1 MGTMLLINISGA
13 GASSASRSATLSTA
27 GTAAA
32 FGAPFLVSGL
42 YRPMLS
48 AILCTSSRDNGGL
61 RGDRVDWRMY
71 WLVDEIEA
79 AGLKPQLAAEPA
91 EKQEK
96 KWVSKPMCGHAALLD
111 EPADL
116 IVLGLPI
123 GGELHLLH
131 RHTGPESCVPLV
143 PPWGQRWGQ
152 RKRLFR
158 KKIGP
163 FYWACPTVLLR
174 TALL

>member
-1 MGTMLLINISGA
+1 VPVDPQ
-13 GASSASRSATLSTA
+13 RSARPGRPRPSGRRSWFRVCIARCSPQFCAPHRVTMEAYVAIEST
-27 GTAAA
+27 G
-32 FGAPFLVSGL
+32 G
-42 YRPMLS
+42 
-48 AILCTSSRDNGGL
+48 CTG
-61 RGDRVDWRMY
+61 WWM
-71 WLVDEIEA
+71 IEA